1 MKFVDLYWFLQSL
14 GPQVLGML
22 LGDDEEEGPAHIASL
37 CALLLKDLHVT
48 SLMIFYYRK
57 KRGGGP
63 HKESG
68 PKTCLSFICAFLGF
82 S

>member
-1 MKFVDLYWFLQSL
+1 
-14 GPQVLGML
+14 ML
-22 LGDDEEEGPAHIASL
+22 LGDGEEEGAAHIGSL

-48 SLMIFYYRK
+48 SLMIFYYGK
-57 KRGGGP
+57 KKGGGP

-68 PKTCLSFICAFLGF
+68 PKTCLSFICAFPGF

>member
-48 SLMIFYYRK
+48 SLMIFYYGK
-57 KRGGGP
+57 KGGGGTSQGKWAQNLLVI
-63 HKESG
+63 HLCISR
-68 PKTCLSFICAFLGF
+68 L
-82 S
+82 